1 MPCFNLEKSSTP
13 RSTFCLPS
21 PTCLLKNSKSADSVL
36 FCFRDACAVALP
48 HAHLP
53 RACALV
59 RCVPPPCPRS
69 RDQRFVPSARPVSP
83 RGRAPRNGTCD
94 APRSCSSS
102 PHLRS
107 DGASLLLSRAGGAGF
122 ACVAGGIRHTRR
134 GGWCATSCVWVKCRT
149 ARQGS
154 RTGNEHD
161 RWSVQHGNT
170 STCPI
175 ARPKLPRHPCCR
187 LGVSGDVR
195 LFFCGYFFVISP
207 LAATA
212 KVAPCKV
219 PPTHHSP
226 LTSSLPNPKP

>member
-1 MPCFNLEKSSTP
+1 MKRRRQRWFLPCFNLEKSSTP

-107 DGASLLLSRAGGAGF
+107 DGASLLFCLVRGARVSRASRAGF
-122 ACVAGGIRHTRR
+122 ATRAAGGGVPRV
-134 GGWCATSCVWVKCRT
+134 AF
-149 ARQGS
+149 GS
-154 RTGNEHD
+154 SAVPRVRVREPG
-161 RWSVQHGNT
+161 T
-170 STCPI
+170 STTGGRSNTATR
-175 ARPKLPRHPCCR
+175 ARVPLQGQNSRGTGAVGWAFR
-187 LGVSGDVR
+187 ATY
-195 LFFCGYFFVISP
+195 GYFFVGIF
-207 LAATA
+207 L
-212 KVAPCKV
+212 
-219 PPTHHSP
+219 
-226 LTSSLPNPKP
+226 